1 MNAAKTLP
9 LLEVFT
15 QQYSPYNKE
24 EVAQRRLTLVNLCY
38 SAATVL
44 GSVTHKEKNT

>member
-1 MNAAKTLP
+1 MNAAKMLP

-24 EVAQRRLTLVNLCY
+24 EVGLRPIYGGFQNFFKWPMAGLPN
-38 SAATVL
+38 
-44 GSVTHKEKNT
+44 